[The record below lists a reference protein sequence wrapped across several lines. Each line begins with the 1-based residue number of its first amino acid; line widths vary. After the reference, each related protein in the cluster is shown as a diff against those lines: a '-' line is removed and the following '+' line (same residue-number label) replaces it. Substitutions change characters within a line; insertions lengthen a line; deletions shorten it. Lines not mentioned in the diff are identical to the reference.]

1 MATAEQIVRT
11 PEEGAPVAL
20 AVEDAKGSL
29 QKGLLKLASESNP
42 QLQC

>member
-20 AVEDAKGSL
+20 AVEGAKGSL
-29 QKGLLKLASESNP
+29 QKGLKLASESNP